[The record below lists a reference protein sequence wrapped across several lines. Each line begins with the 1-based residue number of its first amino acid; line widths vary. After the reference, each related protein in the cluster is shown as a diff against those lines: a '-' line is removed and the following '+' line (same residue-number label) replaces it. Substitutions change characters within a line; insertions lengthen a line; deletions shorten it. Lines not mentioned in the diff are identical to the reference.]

1 MVPLV
6 PVRELVTVSVA
17 VMVWVPAVVRMTR
30 ENADAGRQVA
40 LAGSKVLP
48 SLLVNWT
55 VPV

>member
-1 MVPLV
+1 MLPLV
-6 PVRELVTVSVA
+6 PVRELLAVSVA

-30 ENADAGRQVA
+30 ENADAGRQRGVGGNRA
-40 LAGSKVLP
+40 LP